1 MYCAGARVARPR
13 PSSDFAGRFAPAHP
27 VMTEQVL
34 DPTGW
39 RQPPRFVRI
48 REQPR
53 DIAGERRRLLR
64 GQVPRKLVEQAHE
77 LTDVGRAG
85 DVLSPR
91 EPALELRT
99 RGAAGSRAVQEVP
112 QAVGADGDLGGRAP
126 Q

>member
-1 MYCAGARVARPR
+1 MYCGGTRVARPG

-27 VMTEQVL
+27 VMAEQVL

-39 RQPPRFVRI
+39 GQPARFVRI

-53 DIAGERRRLLR
+53 DIAGERRRLL
-64 GQVPRKLVEQAHE
+64 GGEVPCQLVQQAHE

-85 DVLSPR
+85 DMLSPS

-99 RGAAGSRAVQEVP
+99 GGAAGSRAVQEIP
-112 QAVGADGDLGGRAP
+112 QTVRADGDLGCRAP